1 MKVIINGKE
10 YEYKPKTTL
19 EEISNDFPGDY
30 YCATVN
36 NRIRELSYQLETE
49 GADVHFYGLDYYES
63 VKIYEA
69 SLRYVIAMAVSNV
82 FPKENVRFSNSISM
96 GIYGHIIGKEVTPEM
111 LEILN
116 QEISRIIKAD
126 YKFERRKYDKK
137 TIKQYYKS
145 LGYFDKLGTLKYRK
159 ESVNVYEVNGYK
171 NYMYSYMVPSTGY
184 LKSFKLRLYYPGFI
198 LQFPRSEM
206 KGEIPEFVDEPK
218 FLKTLSDAN
227 EWAKNTGSENIYQVN
242 DKCSDDEELIKFIGV
257 CETRHNHQ
265 LKEIGDKVQKNL
277 DQIRLIAIAGPSSS
291 GKTTFSKRLEIELL
305 SRNIHPMRIS
315 IDNYYLDEEHV
326 PLDENGNKDFEHIE
340 ALNLKLFNE
349 NMTDFLMGKEVRTPI
364 FDFKTKKVTFS
375 EPQKLS
381 KDGVIIIEGI
391 HALNERLTESIPK
404 NRKFK
409 IYIAPLAQR
418 NIDNHNPIS
427 LTDLRLVRRIVRDLN
442 FRNTSAEKTLEM
454 WQSVRNGEHK
464 WIYPYMESAD
474 YIFNSELG
482 YELLMLKKYGVESL
496 KVIKNDSQYY
506 ILANR
511 LLKFLKVFR
520 SISDSKVKNDSL
532 LREFIGGS
540 VFKD

>member
-49 GADVHFYGLDYYES
+49 GANVKFFGLDYYES

-116 QEISRIIKAD
+116 KEISRIIKAD

-227 EWAKNTGSENIYQVN
+227 EWAKITGSENIYQVN
-242 DKCSDDEELIKFIGV
+242 DKCSNEEELIKFIGV

-277 DQIRLIAIAGPSSS
+277 DMIRLIAIAGPSSS

>member
-49 GADVHFYGLDYYES
+49 GANVKFFGLDYYES

-242 DKCSDDEELIKFIGV
+242 DKCSDEEELIKFIGV

-277 DQIRLIAIAGPSSS
+277 DMIRLIAIAGPSSS